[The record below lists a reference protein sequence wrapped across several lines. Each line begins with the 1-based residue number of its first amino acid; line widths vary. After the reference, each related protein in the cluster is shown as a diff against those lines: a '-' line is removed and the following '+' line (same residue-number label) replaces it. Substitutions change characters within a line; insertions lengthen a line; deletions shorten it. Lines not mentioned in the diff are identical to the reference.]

1 MADNNRKRKHNH
13 WNQKVKQKSVEAGV
27 TGLFFSCEGHEK
39 QALQEAYS
47 IIDELL
53 EDPTISTS
61 SEVIPEDSTNSEI
74 PKSEEVEEESDE
86 DIADA
91 LKKACDD
98 QRQAKPGNGK
108 AGEKRKERRCI
119 QRPTGVKNCIF
130 VSVKNAKIDVL
141 AEKMVDLTQKTPR
154 CRYLQRVYP
163 VEHTMPVDLSKM
175 NEVLMKVISD
185 TLKPGADG
193 KLPTYSVEFKARNND
208 SVARNSVLQMVDD
221 AICALAPTA
230 RVNLNHADVTFFVQ
244 VSRTTIMIG
253 VCRQFYDRR
262 KYSMRPVKATA
273 APVAAAPA
281 TTAAE

>member
-1 MADNNRKRKHNH
+1 MGDNRKRKHNH

-53 EDPTISTS
+53 EDPTVSTL
-61 SEVIPEDSTNSEI
+61 SESAPDASKANASLVAPEAKPDDGDD
-74 PKSEEVEEESDE
+74 SDE

-98 QRQAKPGNGK
+98 ERQAKPGKGFVK
-108 AGEKRKERRCI
+108 KERRCI

-130 VSVKNAKIDVL
+130 VSVKNAKIELL

-185 TLKPGADG
+185 TLKPGEDG

-221 AICALAPTA
+221 AISVLAPTA

-244 VSRTTIMIG
+244 VSRTTIMVG

-262 KYSMRPVKATA
+262 KYSLRPVK
-273 APVAAAPA
+273 VAADVPA
-281 TTAAE
+281 VAE

>member
-1 MADNNRKRKHNH
+1 MADNNRKRNHNH

-53 EDPTISTS
+53 EDPQISTAP
-61 SEVIPEDSTNSEI
+61 EVLPEDVKASEAK
-74 PKSEEVEEESDE
+74 PEVDVGDDSDE

-108 AGEKRKERRCI
+108 PGKKERRCI

-130 VSVKNAKIDVL
+130 VSVKNAKIELL
-141 AEKMVDLTQKTPR
+141 AEKMVDLTQKAPR

-163 VEHTMPVDLSKM
+163 VEHTMAVDLSKM

-185 TLKPGADG
+185 TLKPNDEG

-208 SVARNSVLQMVDD
+208 SVARASVLQMVDD
-221 AICALAPTA
+221 AICVLAPAA

-262 KYSMRPVKATA
+262 KYSLRPVKA
-273 APVAAAPA
+273 A
-281 TTAAE
+281 TNAVTAAE

>member
-1 MADNNRKRKHNH
+1 MADNDRKRKHNR

-53 EDPTISTS
+53 EDPANGISLKAPEAAPQG
-61 SEVIPEDSTNSEI
+61 SEAPGNPAEAED
-74 PKSEEVEEESDE
+74 SDE

-98 QRQAKPGNGK
+98 QRQPKPGNFVK
-108 AGEKRKERRCI
+108 KERRCI

-130 VSVKNAKIDVL
+130 VSVKNANIQLL
-141 AEKMVDLTQKTPR
+141 AEKMVELTQKAPR
-154 CRYLQRVYP
+154 CRFLQRVYP
-163 VEHTMPVDLSKM
+163 VEHTLAVDLSKM

-185 TLKPGADG
+185 TLKADGTG

-208 SVARNSVLQMVDD
+208 SVAKNSVLQMVDD
-221 AICALAPTA
+221 AVCALAPTA
-230 RVNLNHADVTFFVQ
+230 RVSLNHADVTFFVQ
-244 VSRTTIMIG
+244 VSRTTIMVG

-262 KYSMRPVKATA
+262 KYSLRAT
-273 APVAAAPA
+273 PAAAA
-281 TTAAE
+281 T

>member
-1 MADNNRKRKHNH
+1 MGDNDRKRKYNH
-13 WNQKVKQKSVEAGV
+13 WNQKVKQKSIEAGV
-27 TGLFFSCEGHEK
+27 TGLFFTCEGHEK

-61 SEVIPEDSTNSEI
+61 SEAASEPSDAPAAKPEADD
-74 PKSEEVEEESDE
+74 SDE

-98 QRQAKPGNGK
+98 ERQPKPGK
-108 AGEKRKERRCI
+108 PKKERRCI

-130 VSVKNAKIDVL
+130 VSVKNAKSELL
-141 AEKMVDLTQKTPR
+141 AEKMVDLTQKSPR

-163 VEHTMPVDLSKM
+163 VEHSMAVDLSKM

-208 SVARNSVLQMVDD
+208 SVAKNSVLQMVDD
-221 AICALAPTA
+221 AISILAPTA

-244 VSRTTIMIG
+244 VSRTTILVG
-253 VCRQFYDRR
+253 VCRRFYERR
-262 KYSMRPVKATA
+262 KYSLRPVKD
-273 APVAAAPA
+273 APA
-281 TTAAE
+281 VDAV